1 MFGPVW
7 PETLGEAEAN
17 SRVQLQIQ
25 QLLRYV
31 FDTVAGVVEF
41 WTGSMSVDPL
51 VVDLREDGGMER
63 GMDGGKEINGGVKRG
78 NRWEVWE
85 RSDEVIG
92 KTFKTSYPVCFSINK
107 AWVLNRMILFLLH
120 TAVST
125 QPRNISL
132 KVKEICIAVILIFT
146 KLKLKL
152 YSAAINSIETTGW
165 TWELVAVVHQERSS
179 SPAWSCRRLRC
190 GISSPVWSSSRS
202 DSWWPSTR
210 CRAWP
215 AEASARAHTPP
226 ASRMSEYQI
235 N

>member
-1 MFGPVW
+1 MEGRRLTEEWRGGTDGKF
-7 PETLGEAEAN
+7 EKEA
-17 SRVQLQIQ
+17 IQ
-25 QLLRYV
+25 
-31 FDTVAGVVEF
+31 
-41 WTGSMSVDPL
+41 
-51 VVDLREDGGMER
+51 
-63 GMDGGKEINGGVKRG
+63 
-78 NRWEVWE
+78 
-85 RSDEVIG
+85 VIE
-92 KTFKTSYPVCFSINK
+92 KTIQTSYPVCFSINK

-215 AEASARAHTPP
+215 AEASARARTPP